1 MQKINLR
8 ELYPDIYKTDT
19 FLEVADEVQAVF
31 LADKR
36 AEARYL
42 RQMYNYKAH
51 YSLDCDN
58 GIEKAIVRHT
68 PTPEEVLEDK
78 QLRDH
83 LYAAVMELPDKQ
95 AKRIYAYYFLGLTES
110 AIAKSEG
117 VSVASVSESIQRGLR
132 NMETFLKNRL

>member
-58 GIEKAIVRHT
+58 GIEKAILIRR
-68 PTPEEVLEDK
+68 EEK
-78 QLRDH
+78 QLSS
-83 LYAAVMELPDKQ
+83 YAVRRNSAARLRPDI
-95 AKRIYAYYFLGLTES
+95 RY
-110 AIAKSEG
+110 
-117 VSVASVSESIQRGLR
+117 QRAR
-132 NMETFLKNRL
+132 QCCQRSR

>member
-58 GIEKAIVRHT
+58 GIEKAIVQHP
-68 PTPEEVLEDK
+68 PTPEEILEDQ
-78 QLRDH
+78 QLRDQ
-83 LYAAVMELPDKQ
+83 LYSAVMELPDKQ
-95 AKRIYAYYFLGLTES
+95 AKVDLCPVLPGHDCQGNCPGG
-110 AIAKSEG
+110 KC
-117 VSVASVSESIQRGLR
+117 
-132 NMETFLKNRL
+132 